1 MVQARRKTPAKTRAA
16 KRSGNTVQGVALLVL
31 GVVIGFLGATLWQ
44 GMQAQHNGVGA
55 GIRKMVEP
63 SQQAPIVPA
72 PPAESLLQPTVQQTN
87 YDFYTVLPEIE
98 VVVPEPVIEDT
109 AENTAEKASGQASEQ
124 GSEPAPG
131 VEAEPVS
138 PSARPVADNSVYMLQ
153 AGSYALQAEAESL
166 KAKLALSGLVS
177 SIQKISIQGRGD
189 FYRVRLGPFKRYAD
203 MVAVDQQLSRQ
214 DVKALRLKLSGPG

>member
-63 SQQAPIVPA
+63 SQQAPIAPA
-72 PPAESLLQPTVQQTN
+72 PPAESLPQPTAQPPN

-98 VVVPEPVIEDT
+98 VVVPAPVIEDT
-109 AENTAEKASGQASEQ
+109 AEKASEQASEQ

-131 VEAEPVS
+131 VAAEPVS

-153 AGSYALQAEAESL
+153 AGSYALQADAERL
-166 KAKLALSGLVS
+166 KAELALNGLVS
-177 SIQKISIQGRGD
+177 GIQKVSIQGRGD